1 MVQAAAAHGGRS
13 DQIISGGIHRKFIR
27 GIEVDGSWLPDE
39 DGALRHARD
48 NDRWC
53 SLVAGEG
60 LKRGSFTELDAAA
73 LDWQVEVDRRSFMAE
88 YSVDEGLIAE
98 SAEIVWSLD
107 LDALGEAGASAGV
120 GSTGLVSVL
129 SKDARRLKARRAAL
143 SPVVP
148 FAVQAARAEAVQAVG
163 AFVAGGD
170 DARMAKL
177 RMSVGFAAR
186 VHGAERRGHR
196 PDDVRMLTLT
206 YRPGFEWGALHVKV
220 LCDRLREW
228 HARQGVP
235 FRYVWVAEIQDGKR
249 RVDGVGRG
257 VIHYHLVMWVPK
269 GTNHLPK
276 PDAVGW
282 WPHGSTRIEVA
293 KHATAYLM
301 HYLKKSNSKN
311 FKEFPDGCRTYSVG
325 GLAHSERRA
334 RRWLRLPAFVQAN
347 SSIFDRWE
355 RVKGGGWCSPDGE
368 LIPSEFRRINCG
380 GVWCLQRVHTHS
392 RSIEASGPF
401 EWHDA
406 ARVFAQSA
414 AMN

>member
-1 MVQAAAAHGGRS
+1 MLVRSVHLACDGFPVKRRFLPGLDIGG
-13 DQIISGGIHRKFIR
+13 
-27 GIEVDGSWLPDE
+27 EWYADE
-39 DGALRHARD
+39 DGSLRHARD

-53 SLVAGEG
+53 SLSAGEG
-60 LKRGSFTELDAAA
+60 LERASFTDGDAAA
-73 LDWQVEVDRRSFMAE
+73 LDWQAELDRRSFMFEHPA
-88 YSVDEGLIAE
+88 DEGLIAE

-107 LDALGEAGASAGV
+107 PEASGEAGASAGV

-129 SKDARRLKARRAAL
+129 SSDPRRVKHSRAAR

-148 FAVQAARAEAVQAVG
+148 FAVQAARAAAVQAAG
-163 AFVAGGD
+163 AFVAGCA

-177 RMSVGFAAR
+177 RMAVGFAAR
-186 VHGAERRGHR
+186 MHGVQRLGHR
-196 PDDVRMLTLT
+196 ADEVRMLTLT
-206 YRPGFEWGALHVKV
+206 YRHGGAWQPLHVASLVKS
-220 LCDRLREW
+220 LRKW
-228 HARQGVP
+228 HARQGVA

-311 FKEFPDGCRTYSVG
+311 FKDFPDGCRTYSVG

-334 RRWLRLPAFVQAN
+334 RRWLRLPSFVQAN

-368 LIPSEFRRINCG
+368 LMPSEFRRINCG
-380 GVWCLQRVHTHS
+380 GVWCLQRVHTHA

-406 ARVFAQSA
+406 SRLLAQGS